1 MTEMGSKEG
10 EEDEGV
16 PIFIA
21 QGGGAEEKV
30 KGSQATN
37 NKLRGTKLPPSD
49 PKPKTII
56 NIQGAGGHHQ
66 EPGQEALVDD
76 SHGVEQKKE
85 ETLLEQKGKR
95 TRKKEE
101 EDKQKTG
108 GVEKKVPW
116 KNISKRWI
124 QVILKG

>member
-1 MTEMGSKEG
+1 MTEMESKEG

-21 QGGGAEEKV
+21 QGVGGEKTSGGGGEKV

-56 NIQGAGGHHQ
+56 NIQVAGGHHQ
-66 EPGQEALVDD
+66 EPGQEALADD
-76 SHGVEQKKE
+76 SHGVEQ
-85 ETLLEQKGKR
+85 
-95 TRKKEE
+95 
-101 EDKQKTG
+101 
-108 GVEKKVPW
+108 EK
-116 KNISKRWI
+116 
-124 QVILKG
+124 